1 MSHHQ
6 CNMNVFHLNTPKCDV
21 YILSMFL
28 FLGSILVA
36 VNPYRM
42 FDIYGLDTVSRY
54 EGRILGTLPP
64 HLFAMGATAY
74 NRLLAKDGQNQVR
87 NSKSKQLI
95 SFFLSFFAVTK
106 FYRMPSTWTDEMI
119 SLSWWKTFSE
129 KNAQTSRLQLLHR

>member
-1 MSHHQ
+1 
-6 CNMNVFHLNTPKCDV
+6 MNVFHLKTPKCDV

-87 NSKSKQLI
+87 N
-95 SFFLSFFAVTK
+95 TK
-106 FYRMPSTWTDEMI
+106 
-119 SLSWWKTFSE
+119 
-129 KNAQTSRLQLLHR
+129 

>member
-1 MSHHQ
+1 MCLLQLS
-6 CNMNVFHLNTPKCDV
+6 LNLTV
-21 YILSMFL
+21 A
-28 FLGSILVA
+28 GSILVA

-87 NSKSKQLI
+87 SSDVWSDFFRCKI
-95 SFFLSFFAVTK
+95 S
-106 FYRMPSTWTDEMI
+106 
-119 SLSWWKTFSE
+119 
-129 KNAQTSRLQLLHR
+129 

>member
-1 MSHHQ
+1 
-6 CNMNVFHLNTPKCDV
+6 
-21 YILSMFL
+21 MFL

-87 NSKSKQLI
+87 NTKSKQFL
-95 SFFLSFFAVTK
+95 SFFLSFILAVTK
-106 FYRMPSTWTDEMI
+106 GT
-119 SLSWWKTFSE
+119 
-129 KNAQTSRLQLLHR
+129 LL

>member
-1 MSHHQ
+1 
-6 CNMNVFHLNTPKCDV
+6 
-21 YILSMFL
+21 MFL

-87 NSKSKQLI
+87 NTKSKKFI
-95 SFFLSFFAVTK
+95 SFFLSF
-106 FYRMPSTWTDEMI
+106 
-119 SLSWWKTFSE
+119 SL
-129 KNAQTSRLQLLHR
+129 

>member
-21 YILSMFL
+21 YIRVLSMFL

-87 NSKSKQLI
+87 N
-95 SFFLSFFAVTK
+95 TK
-106 FYRMPSTWTDEMI
+106 
-119 SLSWWKTFSE
+119 
-129 KNAQTSRLQLLHR
+129 